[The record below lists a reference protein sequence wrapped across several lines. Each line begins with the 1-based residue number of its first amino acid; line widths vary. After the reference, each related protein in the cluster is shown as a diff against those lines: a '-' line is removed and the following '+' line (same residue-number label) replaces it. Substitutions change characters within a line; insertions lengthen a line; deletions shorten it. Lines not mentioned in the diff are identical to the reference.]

1 LYDIFALKRL
11 QSFAF
16 LTTRLTADIS
26 LPRSC
31 LLDVGEVNTPP
42 AQGPPRPE
50 TATTGKSTANSSDCK
65 DSLERGFIATTY
77 SVP

>member
-26 LPRSC
+26 LPRSF
-31 LLDVGEVNTPP
+31 LDVGEVNTPP
-42 AQGPPRPE
+42 AQGPPRTE
-50 TATTGKSTANSSDCK
+50 TAKTGKSTANSSDCK